1 MGPYVFFV
9 VATAMWVAFGV
20 ALAAWPVMLDRAW
33 AGVRRVPLVAKPV
46 VWIALLPWLS
56 GLAIWES
63 GWHAARTPDRRPRR
77 GAGVHRVLVVGHPG
91 RGHVAMS
98 ATAARPP
105 QQTPAARRFAHLSF

>member
-63 GWHAARTPDRRPRR
+63 GWRTPRARLI
-77 GAGVHRVLVVGHPG
+77 GVLVVALGFIVFWWSG
-91 RGHVAMS
+91 
-98 ATAARPP
+98 
-105 QQTPAARRFAHLSF
+105 TPAGGTSP